1 MVCLQGVDT
10 DVLPYGSA
18 LSPRRS
24 APLRFCSLVHSC
36 RGGTV
41 AEASAKISKISGWQH
56 DLVDVFSP
64 KGEHCRPQTL
74 RNVQTDNDTGMLQDR
89 ICVAAKGKRLLRAQF
104 SVTAFH
110 RPFSGIAHRA
120 ITPREGRRAPWS
132 PSMGPKIPHI
142 QVPKFRK
149 SEHLPFQGDFPT
161 FFRHFPSGN
170 GETSDFFEAN
180 IRGFASKVRRFG
192 YKKSDVFGTFPRFL
206 PSFFHAPAGCCAA
219 KTVQKS
225 GGTAAPYPQI
235 CHTRLAEH
243 TNPPRFPRWKGH
255 CTLSEFLKVFTPFPL
270 RIHARPPRVCF
281 PVSPSIQHP
290 LCPPACVQGVAW
302 AQKYTVWTLSTRAL
316 HTVRTYYAP

>member
-1 MVCLQGVDT
+1 
-10 DVLPYGSA
+10 
-18 LSPRRS
+18 
-24 APLRFCSLVHSC
+24 
-36 RGGTV
+36 
-41 AEASAKISKISGWQH
+41 
-56 DLVDVFSP
+56 
-64 KGEHCRPQTL
+64 
-74 RNVQTDNDTGMLQDR
+74 MLQDR
-89 ICVAAKGKRLLRAQF
+89 ICVAAKGKRQLRALF
-104 SVTAFH
+104 SATAFH

-120 ITPREGRRAPWS
+120 ITPREGRRDPWS

-225 GGTAAPYPQI
+225 GGTAVPYPQI

-255 CTLSEFLKVFTPFPL
+255 CTLSGFLKVFTPFPP
-270 RIHARPPRVCF
+270 RFPAR
-281 PVSPSIQHP
+281 VSGPGMPECASQYRQAAQHP
-290 LCPPACVQGVAW
+290 LCPPACVHGVAW
-302 AQKYTVWTLSTRAL
+302 AQKHTFRTLSTRAL
-316 HTVRTYYAP
+316 HTVRTYYAPKNAMPPAHSTTKTAALPYFFTNFAWQCSVQDAILYTPIRTSCTGNASKNS